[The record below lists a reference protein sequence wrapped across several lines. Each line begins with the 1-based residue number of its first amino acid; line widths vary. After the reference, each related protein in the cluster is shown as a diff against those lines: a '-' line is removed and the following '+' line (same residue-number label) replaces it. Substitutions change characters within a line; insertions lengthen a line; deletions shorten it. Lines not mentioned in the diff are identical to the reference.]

1 MSEKAQNPVL
11 RVRELE
17 FDPRSNLIIVR
28 GQRTFLD
35 PRSSNVFSTLA
46 ERFGECVGKDELL
59 RLGWPGQLVHE
70 NSLAK
75 AISKLRGVIRGSGVE
90 IVAAYGLGYIL
101 REAGDESGSDGVEV
115 VEEPRPEA
123 SVAQITRGARRN
135 LGVLA
140 GILLC
145 ASAGFYVLGRSEA
158 ETPIRQTRP
167 ITNDAPDAVATILW
181 VDDHP
186 SNNRL
191 EVAEF
196 RKRRL
201 AVHLAKSTDD
211 AMNLLAMNH
220 YELVISDLG
229 RGEDRLAGIRMIG
242 AMKKRDIRVP
252 VLIYTMRPEDPAGQA
267 AQRKLVALAGASDL
281 AVTPRE
287 VRDKVLGRFSAGILR
302 PAG

>member
-1 MSEKAQNPVL
+1 MSDKAQNPVL

-35 PRSSNVFSTLA
+35 PRSSNVLSTLA

-75 AISKLRGVIRGSGVE
+75 AISKLRRVIRGSGIE

-101 REAGDESGSDGVEV
+101 REARDVEV
-115 VEEPRPEA
+115 VKAPQPEA
-123 SVAQITRGARRN
+123 SSVSRIPRGTRRN
-135 LGVLA
+135 LGFLV

-145 ASAGFYVLGRSEA
+145 ASAGFYVLGRSDA
-158 ETPIRQTRP
+158 ESPIRQTRP

-191 EVAEF
+191 EVDEF
-196 RKRRL
+196 RKRRI
-201 AVHLAKSTDD
+201 AVHLAESTDD
-211 AMNLLAMNH
+211 ALRLLAMNH

-242 AMKKRDIRVP
+242 AMKQRDIRVP

-267 AQRKLVALAGASDL
+267 AQRKMVARAGASDL

-287 VRDKVLGRFSAGILR
+287 VRDKVIGRFSPRILR
-302 PAG
+302 PIG